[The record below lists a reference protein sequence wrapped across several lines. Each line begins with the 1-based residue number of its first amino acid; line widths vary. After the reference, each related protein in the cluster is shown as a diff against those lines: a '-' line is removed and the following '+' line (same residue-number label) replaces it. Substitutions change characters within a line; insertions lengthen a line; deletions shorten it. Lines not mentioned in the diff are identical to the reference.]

1 MAISIVL
8 ADDHFVVRQGLRRLL
23 EAAPGFQIVG
33 EAENGIRALELVEQL
48 HPDVLVADLKMPGMS
63 GIEIARQVR
72 RHSSR
77 THVVI
82 LSMYG
87 ETSYVVE
94 ALRAGVKAYI
104 LKDSSGDEVLQG
116 IRAAAANQRY
126 LATPLS
132 ERAIEAYSQTTEYTA
147 LEPHETLTPRERE
160 VLYLLSEGCKNAEI
174 AKRLCVS
181 RRTVEGHR
189 LNLMRKLGLHSQA
202 EIVRYA
208 LQHEILPQY
217 K

>member
-1 MAISIVL
+1 MAISVVL

-33 EAENGIRALELVEQL
+33 EAENGIQALELVEQL

-77 THVVI
+77 TRVVI

>member
-23 EAAPGFQIVG
+23 EAAPGFEIVG
-33 EAENGIRALELVEQL
+33 EAEDGIQALELVEQL

-77 THVVI
+77 TRVVI

>member
-23 EAAPGFQIVG
+23 EAATGFQIVG
-33 EAENGIRALELVEQL
+33 EAENGIQALELVEQL

-77 THVVI
+77 TRVVI

>member
-33 EAENGIRALELVEQL
+33 EAENGIQALELVEQL

-77 THVVI
+77 TRVVI